1 MGMSPDLPWLLI
13 LLGACTD
20 AVTWSR
26 GRDLSADTWQAAG
39 AHWRGW
45 LRNELRYGGSGHGSG
60 SGYGCGDGYGD
71 GYGDGHGYGHVY
83 GSGYGHGYGH
93 VYGDGYGYGSRH
105 GHGSGYG
112 DGYGDGYESG
122 SGYGDGYGDGYE
134 SGSGHGDGSG
144 DGYAEQTWRDVVA
157 LEFDDGT
164 RLGGNVR
171 AAAIGLLGAR
181 LDEIEA

>member
-1 MGMSPDLPWLLI
+1 MSPDLPWLLI

-20 AVTWSR
+20 AVTRSR

-39 AHWRGW
+39 VHWRGW
-45 LRNELRYGGSGHGSG
+45 LRNEIRYDDG

-71 GYGDGHGYGHVY
+71 GYGDGHGYGY
-83 GSGYGHGYGH
+83 GAYGYGNGYGEG
-93 VYGDGYGYGSRH
+93 YGYGDSYGDGDGYGEGN
-105 GHGSGYG
+105 
-112 DGYGDGYESG
+112 
-122 SGYGDGYGDGYE
+122 GDGYE

-144 DGYAEQTWRDVVA
+144 DGYDEQTWRDVVA

-164 RLGGNVR
+164 RLGGDVR

>member
-1 MGMSPDLPWLLI
+1 MSPDLPWLLI

-39 AHWRGW
+39 VHWRGW
-45 LRNELRYGGSGHGSG
+45 LRNALRYDGYGHGSG
-60 SGYGCGDGYGD
+60 SGYGCGFGDGSGYGCGD

-83 GSGYGHGYGH
+83 GSGHGFGSGHG
-93 VYGDGYGYGSRH
+93 YGDGYGYGSRY
-105 GHGSGYG
+105 GHGYGYGYGYG
-112 DGYGDGYESG
+112 DGC
-122 SGYGDGYGDGYE
+122 E

-144 DGYAEQTWRDVVA
+144 DGYDEQTWRDVVA
-157 LEFDDGT
+157 LEFDDGA
-164 RLGGNVR
+164 RLGGDVR